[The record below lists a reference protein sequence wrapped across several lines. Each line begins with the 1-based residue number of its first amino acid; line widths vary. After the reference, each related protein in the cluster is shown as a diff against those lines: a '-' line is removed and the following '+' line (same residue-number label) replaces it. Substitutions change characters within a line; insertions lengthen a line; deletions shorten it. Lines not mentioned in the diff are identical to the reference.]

1 MAIERQGRAPKGG
14 SRRTP
19 ELPFDDLPGGEVPV
33 EEDQVLDGGRP
44 ALVISAAAVSTD
56 DRESRGPDLRKPHEM
71 VVMMPRTKRVTLVGR
86 LLYNAMLQVA
96 QRGLEGQPQMPTAAH
111 MFEAPLASLMRI
123 SGARESQREAAK
135 RYLREMKSIEV
146 DWESTA
152 PGDGVKWRG
161 FNLLSEVV
169 LEQRRGE
176 NWVQWS
182 YPPTLMLALRDP
194 TRWSAVNMTLM
205 GRLSTYAAIALYDIC
220 ARYRDN
226 PGGVTSRK
234 PVDWWADAL
243 STGPRGPESREWRK
257 FKNER
262 VKVAIRE
269 INEVTDL
276 EVDLVEF
283 KQGRVITEAQ
293 FTVRRKRSPR
303 RELAS
308 DPVPP
313 FDADLVLRAVKLG
326 ISEVKAERLVSSVAP
341 SELRNGLD
349 SLESRLRSSD
359 LAEVINPYAWLLA
372 VMRNERGSEQQEQ
385 AAAGVPIEKPGSE
398 SSGLP
403 EPVRDGADP
412 GIPAASPAPSEKSQK
427 ITRIKAEIAA
437 LDERVRTAWAERA
450 LDELRGRGLLTS
462 SIERRAAS
470 GDVLHGM
477 LGSFVVQLYALHTYG
492 PAWEADETNS

>member
-1 MAIERQGRAPKGG
+1 MTA
-14 SRRTP
+14 
-19 ELPFDDLPGGEVPV
+19 D
-33 EEDQVLDGGRP
+33 EDQVVDGGKP
-44 ALVISAAAVSTD
+44 ALVISAAAVSTEERD
-56 DRESRGPDLRKPHEM
+56 ARAPDLRKPHEM

-96 QRGLEGQPQMPTAAH
+96 QRGLEDQPQMPTAAH

-194 TRWSAVNMTLM
+194 ARWSAVNMTLM

-262 VKVAIRE
+262 VKVAIKE

-276 EVDLVEF
+276 EIDLVEF

-293 FTVRRKRSPR
+293 FTVRRKRPPR

-313 FDADLVLRAVKLG
+313 VDADLVLRAVKLG
-326 ISEVKAERLVSSVAP
+326 ISEVKAERLASSVPNAQ
-341 SELRNGLD
+341 LRNGLD
-349 SLESRLRSSD
+349 ALEARLRNAE
-359 LAEVINPYAWLLA
+359 LAEVLNPYAWLRA
-372 VMRNERGSEQQEQ
+372 VLRNEQEGLREAKGGDVSSDEGATGATGRLLDEAGANAGRQQDKGDAPTSE
-385 AAAGVPIEKPGSE
+385 
-398 SSGLP
+398 
-403 EPVRDGADP
+403 R
-412 GIPAASPAPSEKSQK
+412 SQR
-427 ITRIKAEIAA
+427 ILSIKAEIAA
-437 LDERVRTAWAERA
+437 LDERVRAAWTDRA
-450 LDELRGRGLLTS
+450 LDELRAKGLLTS
-462 SIERRAAS
+462 TIERRAAS

-477 LGSFVVQLYALHTYG
+477 LGAVVVKLYAEHTYG
-492 PAWEADETNS
+492 TGWEAGNE